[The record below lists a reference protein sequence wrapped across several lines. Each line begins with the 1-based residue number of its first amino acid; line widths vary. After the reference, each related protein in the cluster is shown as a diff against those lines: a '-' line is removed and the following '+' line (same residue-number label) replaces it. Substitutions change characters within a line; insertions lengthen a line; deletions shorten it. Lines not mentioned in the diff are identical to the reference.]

1 MARITV
7 PTVENL
13 MNELGLI
20 FQKTYSND
28 FKVDKR
34 SQWYMF
40 MFPIVYLLT
49 LKIQGVQSALDQN
62 NIWKAEDVNLDDLLA
77 GNFNFR
83 RKNASYSKVK
93 VKVRGTVGTNLNI
106 GDLVIQSTNDVNFIL
121 NESGVIGSSGEV
133 TLKFISNIPGVVGNK
148 EEVELIKYLSTKNG
162 VYSFDTF
169 ENATGGADTET
180 DNEYRA
186 RWFIS
191 NKSSEWNINGIYSE
205 VLNVDGV
212 TDVYVDENVEPISQ
226 NGLSPKSVVVVV
238 SGGRNEE
245 IAEAIFKKVDHSI
258 ETIGNVEVYVND
270 IQNIPRRVRFYRP
283 TTTNIE
289 YTISYVVADSQ
300 VVDVNDL
307 KILVENYLK
316 GLKLGSYITSDEC
329 NKSFIR
335 PAFGTDKILN
345 IDIKFRKSGVG
356 TFENFIKLN
365 FNEVANGIYTV

>member
-133 TLKFISNIPGVVGNK
+133 TLEFISNIPGVVGNK

-205 VLNVDGV
+205 VLKVDGV

-226 NGLSPKSVVVVV
+226 NGLPPKSVIVVV

-270 IQNIPRRVRFYRP
+270 IQNIRRRVRFYRP

-316 GLKLGSYITSDEC
+316 GLKIGSYITSDEC

-335 PAFGTDKILN
+335 PTFGTDKILN
-345 IDIKFRKSGVG
+345 IDIKFRKTGN
-356 TFENFIKLN
+356 FENFIKLD
-365 FNEVANGIYTV
+365 FNEVANGIYKI

>member
-83 RKNASYSKVK
+83 RKHASYSKVK

-212 TDVYVDENVEPISQ
+212 ADVYVDENVEPISQ

-238 SGGRNEE
+238 SGGRNED